1 MIQLDCFSPSR
12 SVRSFSF
19 FFLFSLSIFFGALP
33 ASAAGASSHV
43 SSEAPA
49 DAQGGISEDIYLG
62 IRGVISG
69 PPAPKLTYPKS
80 YGDSFVSDN
89 RTVLWIIIQQHF
101 FLGSFIIGVPMMAWM
116 LEVFSFFRRKANP
129 EGAKKFDALAGEF
142 MQIALPFYPLT
153 IIFGFLLLAAFILLY
168 AEFFEY
174 MSSVFKPVFYWYG
187 IAFFMENVLLY
198 SYTLTWQRWQGG
210 RKKLKH
216 LLLGG
221 ATVFNGLVIIYLA
234 NALMAFMM
242 SPSGIDAE
250 GRYLGN
256 IWNAVNT
263 ALWNPLNIH
272 RILAS
277 IMFSGAVI
285 AAYAG
290 FKMLT
295 TRDSEKKAH
304 YDWMG
309 HVSIM
314 IAIVN
319 LFILPFA
326 GYWFAKAIFIYRQ
339 RMGVTLM
346 GGELSWP
353 FIMQATLI
361 GLIFMTVSYYLW
373 QGTSRMHGTDRYR
386 HLVKYMMILLGVSF
400 MVWITPRTLPATGGE
415 FKAMG
420 GSQHPVVGY
429 YGTMAAKNTAINTMI
444 LSFGICYIIY
454 QRCNKQIMVSWA
466 RWGNWA
472 IASVFVLAEAYI
484 IFVGVYGFFIPAN
497 VRVKLAFPQFSVT
510 MAALGFGMILNWMM
524 LKRSK
529 LLGAIQWGKMPTSGA
544 FALFFLAVFISTT
557 MVLMGYIRS
566 SVRLDW
572 HVTEVLRDTTPWAA
586 TPPMSYSMSM
596 VLLNVVIFWCIAAL
610 LFRSG
615 GTRSLSIPFIK
626 PEGMSELGGPEK
638 IPSE

>member
-1 MIQLDCFSPSR
+1 MMLQNSLDS
-12 SVRSFSF
+12 
-19 FFLFSLSIFFGALP
+19 LFSKRLSALALFFCLSIFLSVLPVYGDSP
-33 ASAAGASSHV
+33 ASPEV
-43 SSEAPA
+43 
-49 DAQGGISEDIYLG
+49 QGITGTDIYLG
-62 IRGVISG
+62 VEGVISG
-69 PPAPKLTYPKS
+69 PPAPKLTYPES
-80 YGDSFVSDN
+80 YGESLVSDN

-116 LEVFSFFRRKANP
+116 LELFSYFTRKANP
-129 EGAKKFDALAGEF
+129 EGSKKYDALAGEF
-142 MQIALPFYPLT
+142 MRLALPFYPLT
-153 IIFGFLLLAAFILLY
+153 IIFGFMLLAAFIFLY
-168 AEFFEY
+168 ADFFEY
-174 MSSVFKPVFYWYG
+174 MSTVFKPVYYWYG
-187 IAFFMENVLLY
+187 IAFFMENVFLY
-198 SYTLTWQRWQGG
+198 GYTLTWQRWQSGT
-210 RKKLKH
+210 KKRYH
-216 LLLGG
+216 LFLGA

-295 TRDSEKKAH
+295 TDDPVKKAH

-314 IAIVN
+314 VAIVN

-326 GYWFAKAIFIYRQ
+326 GYWFAKEIFIYRQ

-386 HLVKYMMILLGVSF
+386 HLVKYMMMLLGAAF
-400 MVWITPRTLPATGGE
+400 LVWITPRTLPATGGE

-444 LSFGICYIIY
+444 LSFGICYLIY

-466 RWGNWA
+466 RWGNLA
-472 IASVFVLAEAYI
+472 IISLFVLAEAYI

-510 MAALGFGMILNWMM
+510 MMALASGMILNWMM
-524 LKRSK
+524 LRRSK
-529 LLGAIQWGKMPTSGA
+529 LLGAIQWGKLPTSGA
-544 FALFFLAVFISTT
+544 FSLFFLAVFISTT

-572 HVTEVLRDTTPWAA
+572 HITEVMRDTTPWAA

-615 GTRSLSIPFIK
+615 KTRSVSIPFIK
-626 PEGMSELGGPEK
+626 PEGMAELGGPEK
-638 IPSE
+638 LPSEGPS